1 VFFQK
6 KKRRSGKMQTV
17 TAAHRF
23 QSLAGGLYGFE
34 VGQLEAVG
42 GKSVRLT
49 VLEVPTLV
57 DASYNLLE
65 RGGWVA
71 SLHKGEVTLSNPPG
85 PEIVLR
91 RGTRLVVDLRGINA
105 PPESMAKLQE
115 LLSTPDSDEVRS
127 ALPSRMWVEAVDPVA
142 RRPIVLLWTHMQGDI
157 SGAML
162 RAGAARV
169 VETDTDHG
177 SEVPPLY
184 YTMGNQAM
192 KEGWGTWATAASS
205 VGTRQCD
212 HCSCQISQGAAPVG
226 SQHCDLKFCSTDCQ
240 AKSPAYRK
248 ALLGTD

>member
-1 VFFQK
+1 
-6 KKRRSGKMQTV
+6 MQTV

-42 GKSVRLT
+42 GKSVGLT
-49 VLEVPTLV
+49 VLKVPTLDD

-71 SLHKGEVTLSNPPG
+71 TLHNGEVTLSNPPG
-85 PEIVLR
+85 PAIVLR
-91 RGTRLVVDLRGINA
+91 SGTRIVVDLRGINA
-105 PPESMAKLQE
+105 PPESKATLQK

-127 ALPSRMWVEAVDPVA
+127 ALSSRMWVEAVDPVA
-142 RRPIVLLWTHMQGDI
+142 RRPIVLLWTHMKGDI

-162 RAGAARV
+162 RAGAAHV

-184 YTMGNQAM
+184 YTMEDRAP
-192 KEGWGTWATAASS
+192 
-205 VGTRQCD
+205 RLCD
-212 HCSCQISQGAAPVG
+212 HCCCQISQGAAFVG

-240 AKSPAYRK
+240 SKCPAYRK